1 MSKKVLVIEDSSLMQ
16 GMVRSI
22 LKKNGFIAYESS
34 NGSKALAVARD
45 VSPDVIL
52 LDVRMP
58 IMDGMTTY
66 KELRSNEWGKH
77 IPVIMLTSTDDQE
90 VLAWIA
96 AEGLENIKKD
106 ESMEARLVDV
116 LSKRFGAA

>member
-66 KELRSNEWGKH
+66 KELRSSEWGKH